1 VVTVKAGLDEQGKII
16 AWDFMDRSL
25 PWSEAVGNPMLASR
39 QLGHK
44 TAIAGG
50 RNGRQHGGE
59 LYNFENKKVVISA
72 LVPWKQE
79 DPSPLRTS
87 NLRAPGSLARA
98 VVSEGMIDRIAA
110 HLGADPVEFR
120 LGYLTHEKRAT
131 EALRA
136 AAEKAGWKPR
146 PPRAGRAG
154 GAKAS
159 GRGVSVSDHSNSV
172 VAVVAEVDVD
182 RTTGKVSVTRLVAAH
197 DCGLIVNP
205 DGLKNQIEGNLLQAV
220 SRLLLEEV
228 RFDASS
234 IRTLDWRSYPV
245 LRFQDV
251 PEIEIVLIN
260 RPEMPPSGA
269 GEPSIAPAAAAV
281 ANAIF
286 DAVGVQLEEAPF
298 TPERMLRAL
307 KTA

>member
-1 VVTVKAGLDEQGKII
+1 
-16 AWDFMDRSL
+16 
-25 PWSEAVGNPMLASR
+25 
-39 QLGHK
+39 
-44 TAIAGG
+44 
-50 RNGRQHGGE
+50 
-59 LYNFENKKVVISA
+59 
-72 LVPWKQE
+72 
-79 DPSPLRTS
+79 
-87 NLRAPGSLARA
+87 
-98 VVSEGMIDRIAA
+98 
-110 HLGADPVEFR
+110 
-120 LGYLTHEKRAT
+120 
-131 EALRA
+131 
-136 AAEKAGWKPR
+136 
-146 PPRAGRAG
+146 
-154 GAKAS
+154 
-159 GRGVSVSDHSNSV
+159 
-172 VAVVAEVDVD
+172 VVAEAEVD